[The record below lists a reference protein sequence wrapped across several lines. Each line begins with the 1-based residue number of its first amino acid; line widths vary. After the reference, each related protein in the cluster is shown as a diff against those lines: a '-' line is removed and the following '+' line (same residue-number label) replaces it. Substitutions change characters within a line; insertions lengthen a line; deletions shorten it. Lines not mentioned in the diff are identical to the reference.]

1 MSSPTKKYKNLSG
14 LFGFLSW
21 AIIIIPTLIFIIIG
35 FINGVV
41 ASKLILGITTI
52 AALIILMVAALQKAK
67 LRSPFWLVMIG
78 LSFCLGEIS
87 GILILMGVCTVID
100 EMVVSPLHKHY
111 SNLYTINRE
120 IDKRM

>member
-1 MSSPTKKYKNLSG
+1 MNSPTKKYKTLSG

-21 AIIIIPTLIFIIIG
+21 AIILIPTLIFIVIG

-41 ASKLILGITTI
+41 ASKLILGLTTI
-52 AALIILMVAALQKAK
+52 AALIILMIAALQKAK
-67 LRSPFWLVMIG
+67 LRSPFWLIMIG

-87 GILILMGVCTVID
+87 GILILMGSCTIVD
-100 EMVVSPLHKHY
+100 EMVVSPLYKHY